1 MATYILKRKSY
12 SINPYKV
19 TLSDLAIEFGI
30 KFPEEMKKLAKME
43 KRIDSDLH
51 HWAMTAPGIN
61 TVASPEMMY
70 QSLSAGEVVVP
81 ALISN
86 DGQVTLYYNTQSG
99 MYVNGETE
107 LKDPQAFVNIL
118 ISELNKVIEYNNSLT
133 ISPEVSSGDVEV
145 IKQEL
150 MYYQVYLD
158 NIMMTFNVQPPQPV
172 EPEQPMQ

>member
-19 TLSDLAIEFGI
+19 TLSDLSIEFGI
-30 KFPEEMKKLAKME
+30 EFPDEIKKLSKME
-43 KRIDSDLH
+43 RRIDSDLH

-70 QSLSAGEVVVP
+70 QVLSSGETLVP

-86 DGQVTLYYNTQSG
+86 EGQVTLSYDINSG
-99 MYVNGETE
+99 MYVYGGTE
-107 LKDPQAFVNIL
+107 LKDPKSFVNIL
-118 ISELNKVIEYNNSLT
+118 ISEINKVMSNNSLL
-133 ISPEVSSGDVEV
+133 IDSPEVTSGDSEV

-150 MYYQVYLD
+150 LYYQTYLD
-158 NIMMTFNVQPPQPV
+158 NIMMTFGIQN
-172 EPEQPMQ
+172 ENG